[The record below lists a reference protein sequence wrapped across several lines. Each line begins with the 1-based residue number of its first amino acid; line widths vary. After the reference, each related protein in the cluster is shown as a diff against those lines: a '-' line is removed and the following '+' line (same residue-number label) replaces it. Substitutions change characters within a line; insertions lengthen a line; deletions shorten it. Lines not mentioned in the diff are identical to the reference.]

1 MLCKFKTY
9 ILRVSYDQAGFLA
22 THMCIV
28 TDAQAAATFCQRMLK
43 FGGKE
48 LGEARVTAG
57 QKYLIL
63 DVGGMGTG
71 LSTFAFSKGL

>member
-1 MLCKFKTY
+1 MHV
-9 ILRVSYDQAGFLA
+9 R
-22 THMCIV
+22 IV
-28 TDAQAAATFCQRMLK
+28 TEAQAAATFCRSMLK

-57 QKYLIL
+57 LKYLIL

-71 LSTFAFSKGL
+71 VSIFAFS